1 MRMIAK
7 ELVPFVELAARTG
20 IGAMPGNCIPA
31 AVKYIS
37 GCTFTQKNY
46 PYAEEQYAMFLS
58 LRFMR
63 VQCATTDLNL
73 PI

>member
-46 PYAEEQYAMFLS
+46 PSRRRTIRDVLELALHA
-58 LRFMR
+58 RA
-63 VQCATTDLNL
+63 VCNN
-73 PI
+73 